1 MKIRLLIADDHAV
14 VRKGL
19 ITLLEDEPDLLVVG
33 EATDGQ
39 DAVEKAARLRPDIVL
54 LDLTMPRMSGL
65 EAAKVLTARHPS
77 ARALVFSMH
86 NGQEYVVSAV
96 EAGAWGYLLKDTT
109 REELL
114 SAIHA
119 VAAGEKYFPPQISAA
134 LAEAL
139 QQKTRARRT
148 EKPAS
153 GLSLLSRKERQILQ
167 HIADGLSSREI
178 AEKLGL
184 SIRTVS
190 NHRANMLRKSKVKNT
205 VELVRMALEERK
217 GAGSWQ

>member
-19 ITLLEDEPDLLVVG
+19 ITLLEDEPDLEIVG

-39 DAVEKAARLRPDIVL
+39 DAVEKAAALRPDVVL

-65 EAAKVLTARHPS
+65 EAAKVLSSRHPY

-86 NGQEYVVSAV
+86 NSQEYIVNAV
-96 EAGAWGYLLKDTT
+96 ENGAWGYLLKDTT
-109 REELL
+109 REEILY
-114 SAIHA
+114 AIHA
-119 VAAGEKYFPPQISAA
+119 VAGGEKYFPPPISAV

-139 QQKTRARRT
+139 QQKSRPRKAARP
-148 EKPAS
+148 EN
-153 GLSLLSRKERQILQ
+153 GLGTLSRKERQVLQ
-167 HIADGLSSREI
+167 HIAEGLSSREI

-184 SIRTVS
+184 SVRTVS

-205 VELVRMALEERK
+205 VELVRMAVEERK
-217 GAGSWQ
+217 